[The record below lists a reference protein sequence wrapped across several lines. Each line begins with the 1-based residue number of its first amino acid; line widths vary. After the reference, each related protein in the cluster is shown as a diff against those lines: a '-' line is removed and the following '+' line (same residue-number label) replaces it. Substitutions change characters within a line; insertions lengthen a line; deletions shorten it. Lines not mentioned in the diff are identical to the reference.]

1 MAFIT
6 LCGIIF
12 NIWLGFRTLTAELTK
27 QNIELNAQ
35 RQSLLE
41 QDQANKVALWR
52 TYNPLPSL
60 KEQAD
65 LGEGNIPAFYE
76 IHNNS
81 TLPIFDIF
89 VIAVS
94 SKSGSRLDNFF
105 MPYSNSSPEDYFKY
119 ISYLKIVA
127 PQHRVQGFVYGH
139 GTSMG
144 ETDDFVYIFRD
155 TRGIV
160 WFRGNTGFL
169 EKIGSQSDLYT
180 LMDRVKI
187 NIHDPRFFSR
197 PSIMEPI

>member
-1 MAFIT
+1 MQLIQYMLANHVFESISAFIT

-12 NIWLGFRTLTAELTK
+12 NIWLGFRTLKMNRLTAELTK

-65 LGEGNIPAFYE
+65 LGEENIPAFYE

-94 SKSGSRLDNFF
+94 
-105 MPYSNSSPEDYFKY
+105 
-119 ISYLKIVA
+119 
-127 PQHRVQGFVYGH
+127 
-139 GTSMG
+139 
-144 ETDDFVYIFRD
+144 
-155 TRGIV
+155 
-160 WFRGNTGFL
+160 
-169 EKIGSQSDLYT
+169 
-180 LMDRVKI
+180 
-187 NIHDPRFFSR
+187 
-197 PSIMEPI
+197 